1 MSFTVS
7 QSYLKLMSIALVM
20 LSNYLILCCSILFL
34 PSIFLS
40 IRTFANESALL
51 ISWPKYQSS
60 SASVSVIPM
69 NIVLISLRIDLFNL
83 LAVQGTLKSLSQKH
97 SFTASVF
104 QCLAFFMVHLSH
116 SYMTT
121 GKTNS
126 FDHIN
131 LCRQMVSLLFNILSR
146 FVIAFRPRS
155 KRLNFIT
162 VVTVHSDFGAQEN
175 KICHCFHI
183 FTIYLPWSDGAGWQD
198 LVFWTLNFQPAFS
211 LSSFTLIKRLLSS
224 SLLSAFKWYHLQ
236 ICVCV
241 CVCVC

>member
-146 FVIAFRPRS
+146 FVIAFLPRS
-155 KRLNFIT
+155 KYLLLSWLQSPSAIILEPKKIKH
-162 VVTVHSDFGAQEN
+162 VTVSTFSPS
-175 KICHCFHI
+175 ICHKVMVPDAIGFYYAPEI
-183 FTIYLPWSDGAGWQD
+183 
-198 LVFWTLNFQPAFS
+198 S
-211 LSSFTLIKRLLSS
+211 LR
-224 SLLSAFKWYHLQ
+224 SL
-236 ICVCV
+236 
-241 CVCVC
+241 